1 MDDLFSKG
9 KILGYE
15 FKYTERNLERASDF
29 ETKTLLFLLGID
41 QIKSQ
46 VCFLFIDCFND
57 ISGSDKNCS
66 VLWDYQSKGV
76 SNMTPFQIGESLLT
90 LFENY
95 SSELNFGKYALFMP
109 KTKSTYVE
117 NESIL
122 EFGISNFGKYST
134 KIRQGLE
141 AEIQRRNKTVT
152 FTNEE
157 MQRISSFLEI
167 VIFVVDR
174 GEKQDYIKNLV
185 SFKDK
190 DLKPKEFYSE
200 IFNEIR
206 KEQFNKKLDSI
217 HGSHIHSISEAL
229 KFNKHLQSKEISILV
244 VNRLIGVD
252 LFKRLAIPL
261 GFLSE
266 VSGLNSN
273 DTKDLILECSAK
285 ISKAV
290 FDKNN
295 KTAFWKFLEKAMIET
310 NNNSSLTSH
319 EIYNNISD
327 EGKIKYGHLFGQAG
341 IYLISLLQEG
351 LAQ

>member
-1 MDDLFSKG
+1 MT
-9 KILGYE
+9 YE

-57 ISGSDKNCS
+57 ISGSDKKCS

-76 SNMTPFQIGESLLT
+76 SNMTHHKIGESLLT

-95 SSELNFGKYALFMP
+95 SSKLNFGKFALFMP
-109 KTKSTYVE
+109 KPKSSYVE
-117 NESIL
+117 DDFLL
-122 EFGISNFGKYST
+122 EFGISNFGKYAP

-141 AEIQRRNKTVT
+141 AELQRRNSTDT
-152 FTNEE
+152 LSIEE
-157 MQRISSFLEI
+157 LKRISSFLEA

-206 KEQFNKKLDSI
+206 GVQFNKKLNSI
-217 HGSHIHSISEAL
+217 HGHHIHSISDAL
-229 KFNKHLQSKEISILV
+229 AFNKHLQSKDISILV
-244 VNRLIGVD
+244 VNRLVGVD

-261 GFLSE
+261 GFLPE
-266 VSGLNSN
+266 VTSLDKNEI
-273 DTKDLILECSAK
+273 KDLILECCAK
-285 ISKAV
+285 ISRAL

-295 KTAFWKFLEKAMIET
+295 KAIFWKFLEKAMIET
-310 NNNSSLTSH
+310 NNNSSLTSQ
-319 EIYNNISD
+319 EIYSNITD
-327 EGKIKYGHLFGQAG
+327 ERKIKYGHLSGQAG

-351 LAQ
+351 LGQ

>member
-1 MDDLFSKG
+1 VTLT
-9 KILGYE
+9 YE

-57 ISGSDKNCS
+57 ISGSDKSCS

-76 SNMTPFQIGESLLT
+76 SNMTPYKIGESLIT

-95 SSELNFGKYALFMP
+95 SSKLNFGKFALFMP
-109 KTKSTYVE
+109 KPKSSYVE
-117 NESIL
+117 EESLL
-122 EFGISNFGKYST
+122 EFGISNFGSQAK

-141 AEIQRRNKTVT
+141 AELNRRNKTT
-152 FTNEE
+152 THSNEVLNK
-157 MQRISSFLEI
+157 IGGFLEI

-174 GEKQDYIKNLV
+174 GEKQDYIKPLV

-206 KEQFNKKLDSI
+206 KEQFNKKLNCI
-217 HGSHIHSISEAL
+217 HGHHIQSISDAL
-229 KFNKHLQSKEISILV
+229 VFNKHLQSKDISILV
-244 VNRLIGVD
+244 VNRLVGVD

-261 GFLSE
+261 GFRSA
-266 VSGLNSN
+266 VADLNNN
-273 DTKDLILECSAK
+273 DVKDLIQECCSK
-285 ISKAV
+285 ISRALFDKNSKAV
-290 FDKNN
+290 
-295 KTAFWKFLEKAMIET
+295 FWKFLEKAMIET
-310 NNNSSLTSH
+310 SNNSSLTPQ
-319 EIYNNISD
+319 EIYSNITD
-327 EGKIKYGHLFGQAG
+327 GEKNKYGHLSGQAG
-341 IYLISLLQEG
+341 VYLISLLQEG
-351 LAQ
+351 FGQ